1 LLRVVFAGSLLCSLR
16 ERGFAEDICVSAPY
30 LSSCHVLFLV
40 SSLVSRRHMRAFD
53 FAAASVSCSG
63 LCAELSAMGE
73 PYPKTEEI
81 LDYEE
86 EEEAAPDAVAA
97 KTNGETVKK

>member
-1 LLRVVFAGSLLCSLR
+1 
-16 ERGFAEDICVSAPY
+16 
-30 LSSCHVLFLV
+30 
-40 SSLVSRRHMRAFD
+40 
-53 FAAASVSCSG
+53 
-63 LCAELSAMGE
+63 MGE

>member
-1 LLRVVFAGSLLCSLR
+1 MQTKRWDR
-16 ERGFAEDICVSAPY
+16 MAETY
-30 LSSCHVLFLV
+30 
-40 SSLVSRRHMRAFD
+40 
-53 FAAASVSCSG
+53 
-63 LCAELSAMGE
+63 AE
-73 PYPKTEEI
+73 PEEL

>member
-1 LLRVVFAGSLLCSLR
+1 LAAR
-16 ERGFAEDICVSAPY
+16 
-30 LSSCHVLFLV
+30 VLFSQVRSALWVVCGRSFEFVGRITWLPFIILCNSEPKRRSFCSSASRSRQFLV
-40 SSLVSRRHMRAFD
+40 VQTRRLDRM
-53 FAAASVSCSG
+53 
-63 LCAELSAMGE
+63 AETYAE
-73 PYPKTEEI
+73 PEEL